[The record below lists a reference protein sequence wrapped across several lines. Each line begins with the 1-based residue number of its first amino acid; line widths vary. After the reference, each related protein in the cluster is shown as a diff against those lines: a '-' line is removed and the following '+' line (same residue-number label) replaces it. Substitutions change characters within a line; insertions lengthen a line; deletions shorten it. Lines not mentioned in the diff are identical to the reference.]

1 MPGKEGCM
9 RKIIILGI
17 SLALFLPACSGTS
30 GCQDVPASFFR
41 DIDAHG
47 QVVKSGAVKSIA
59 QTSNGRAVYE
69 VAARF
74 SDGSVAVWSTGGSI
88 IGGGPTFPM
97 NDAAR
102 QHSDQGVDAPS
113 TALPDD
119 ADGVANA
126 QVCVQEEGK

>member
-1 MPGKEGCM
+1 M

-17 SLALFLPACSGTS
+17 GLALLLPACTSS
-30 GCQDVPASFFR
+30 GCQEVPASFFN

-47 QVVKSGAVKSIA
+47 QVVKSGAVKSDA
-59 QTSNGRAVYE
+59 QTANGRDVYE
-69 VAARF
+69 VAAKF

-88 IGGGPTFPM
+88 VGGGPTFPM

-126 QVCVQEEGK
+126 TACVQEEGK